1 MLFWKSLYSL
11 GSDVEGLNY
20 LGYVMIDH
28 TSVTMY
34 YYIYKYIY
42 IYIYKKKRKKKA
54 YQYLL
59 WGFHGSYDPTK
70 VEIYNCFII
79 SSSV

>member
-1 MLFWKSLYSL
+1 MGGMSGEKCYFGNRFISL

-34 YYIYKYIY
+34 YYLYIY
-42 IYIYKKKRKKKA
+42 I
-54 YQYLL
+54 
-59 WGFHGSYDPTK
+59 
-70 VEIYNCFII
+70 
-79 SSSV
+79 

>member
-1 MLFWKSLYSL
+1 MQK
-11 GSDVEGLNY
+11 GLNY

-28 TSVTMY
+28 TSVTMFTY
-34 YYIYKYIY
+34 RF
-42 IYIYKKKRKKKA
+42 KKKKKNERINV
-54 YQYLL
+54 Y
-59 WGFHGSYDPTK
+59 WGYHGSYDPTK

>member
-42 IYIYKKKRKKKA
+42 IYIYKKKRKKKRIN
-54 YQYLL
+54 
-59 WGFHGSYDPTK
+59 
-70 VEIYNCFII
+70 IYCGVFMALMILQK
-79 SSSV
+79 

>member
-28 TSVTMY
+28 TSVTMFT
-34 YYIYKYIY
+34 YIF
-42 IYIYKKKRKKKA
+42 KKKKKERA
-54 YQYLL
+54 YQCLL
-59 WGFHGSYDPTK
+59 GLSWFL
-70 VEIYNCFII
+70 
-79 SSSV
+79 